1 MQVRE
6 FGVEGEI
13 RMNKLTSK
21 SDFAAFLLYSI
32 LLTSFP
38 FQNKVPSPCDTKIIQ
53 RELEDDYG
61 FFPSIIS
68 HHFSLLTL
76 SSSSSKEIPH
86 SVWPRDLCLLFP
98 VFKVAYSVFFN
109 WITSP
114 HLSRLRWNAP
124 FSKEDLFN
132 TPYSLF
138 SRVPPS
144 VLPEKTEV
152 MHQLLTAVTPEYYTR
167 LFIPASLAYLEKR
180 SVLFGT
186 WYLMLIAWGV
196 NQWVS

>member
-1 MQVRE
+1 MTQ
-6 FGVEGEI
+6 
-13 RMNKLTSK
+13 
-21 SDFAAFLLYSI
+21 
-32 LLTSFP
+32 
-38 FQNKVPSPCDTKIIQ
+38 KIIQ

-68 HHFSLLTL
+68 HPFSLLTL

-86 SVWPRDLCLLFP
+86 SVWARDLCLLFP
-98 VFKVAYSVFFN
+98 IFKVAYSVFFN

-132 TPYSLF
+132 TPYFLF
-138 SRVPPS
+138 SQVPPS

-152 MHQLLTAVTPEYYTR
+152 MHQFLSNSRVLYT
-167 LFIPASLAYLEKR
+167 FIYSSQSCLPWEK
-180 SVLFGT
+180 VCAF
-186 WYLMLIAWGV
+186 WYLILDAHSLGSKSMSELMGWTKTIVHFLCEFLDCQELELPYSCNVPLIFQLTMFYV
-196 NQWVS
+196 P

>member
-21 SDFAAFLLYSI
+21 SDFATFLLYSI

-38 FQNKVPSPCDTKIIQ
+38 FQNKVPSPCDAKKTFRENLKMTMAFSPVSSLITSPYSPSALAVPRKYHILF
-53 RELEDDYG
+53 ELEICACCFLYLK
-61 FFPSIIS
+61 
-68 HHFSLLTL
+68 LLTL
-76 SSSSSKEIPH
+76 SSS
-86 SVWPRDLCLLFP
+86 
-98 VFKVAYSVFFN
+98 
-109 WITSP
+109 TGSP
-114 HLSRLRWNAP
+114 
-124 FSKEDLFN
+124 
-132 TPYSLF
+132 
-138 SRVPPS
+138 
-144 VLPEKTEV
+144 
-152 MHQLLTAVTPEYYTR
+152 LLTFQDSDEMLPSPRKISLTLLIPYLVRYPLLCFQRKLKWCTNFSVTPEYYTR